1 MAFNWKK
8 FPWTNLHDLN
18 LDWIIQTVKTLEEN
32 LADAIA
38 LMRTTAQNVVD
49 STISALLTGDGDFTV
64 NKNGNVSIV
73 GNRVQMNGS
82 NVQIS
87 GDTEISGSGDFAVNK
102 TGDVNLTGNNVRI
115 TSGSQA
121 QMIGGAFISDGGQQ
135 ITLHNPNSS
144 TSMTADYSSGILHLM
159 NNQDEAAG
167 VALYAINTPADSA
180 GDNSSFAANV
190 GYVKAAVGAV
200 NTALATETENRTSG
214 DANLQSEID
223 RVKTQLQIESNER
236 QANDTAIR
244 QSAIFNVTA
253 NISTDFTG
261 GNITLDSTVISQ
273 LKAALS
279 INRLVSLTLKNFT
292 VASNLYQT
300 RYLLLDD
307 YASPPSANGE
317 YTANFY
323 NVGKTLSATIDTAT
337 GVLTYTEF

>member
-1 MAFNWKK
+1 MAFNWVK

-49 STISALLTGDGDFTV
+49 TTISALLTGDGDFTV
-64 NKNGNVSIV
+64 NKTGDVRLAGNNVRIT
-73 GNRVQMNGS
+73 GNAQ
-82 NVQIS
+82 
-87 GDTEISGSGDFAVNK
+87 ISGSGDFAVNK

-121 QMIGGAFISDGGQQ
+121 QMTGGVFISDSGQQ
-135 ITLHNPNSS
+135 LTLDNPNSS
-144 TSMTADYSSGILHLM
+144 TNMTANYNSGVLQLH
-159 NNQDEAAG
+159 NNQNEAGG
-167 VALYAINTPADSA
+167 VAIYPINTPADGG

-190 GYVKAAVGAV
+190 GYVKGAV
-200 NTALATETENRTSG
+200 EAG
-214 DANLQSEID
+214 DAALQSEID
-223 RVKTQLQIESNER
+223 IVKTQLTNEINDRKSND
-236 QANDTAIR
+236 AAIR
-244 QSAIFNVTA
+244 ENAIFNIAA

-279 INRLVSLTLKNFT
+279 INRFVSLTLKNFT
-292 VASNLYQT
+292 VASNLYET
-300 RYLLLDD
+300 RYLLLDK
-307 YASPPSANGE
+307 YTSPPSANGE

-323 NVGKTLSATIDTAT
+323 DVGKTLSATINTAT

>member
-1 MAFNWKK
+1 MAFNWRK

-49 STISALLTGDGDFTV
+49 TTISALLTGDGDFTV
-64 NKNGNVSIV
+64 NKKGNVSIV
-73 GNRVQMNGS
+73 GNRVQMNG
-82 NVQIS
+82 NPVQIEGA
-87 GDTEISGSGDFAVNK
+87 GDLTVNK
-102 TGDVNLTGNNVRI
+102 TGDVNITGNNVRI

-135 ITLHNPNSS
+135 LTLHNPNSS
-144 TSMTADYSSGILHLM
+144 TNMTANYNSGVLRLM
-159 NNQDEAAG
+159 NNQNEANG
-167 VALYAINTPADSA
+167 VALYAINTPADGG

-190 GYVKAAVGAV
+190 GYVKSAVGA
-200 NTALATETENRTSG
+200 G
-214 DANLQSEID
+214 DAALQSEID
-223 RVKTQLQIESNER
+223 IVKTQLTNEINDR
-236 QANDTAIR
+236 KSNDTDIR
-244 QSAIFNVTA
+244 QNAIFNIAA
-253 NISTDFTG
+253 NISDDFTG

-337 GVLTYTEF
+337 GDLTYTEF